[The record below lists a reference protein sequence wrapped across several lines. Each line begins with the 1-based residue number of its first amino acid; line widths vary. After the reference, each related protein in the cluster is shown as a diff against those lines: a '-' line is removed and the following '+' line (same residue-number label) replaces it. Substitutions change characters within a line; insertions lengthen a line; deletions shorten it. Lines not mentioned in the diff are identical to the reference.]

1 MLILRRDAMR
11 STRRAIT
18 LAASTLLSA
27 EAGAQDTTS
36 GPAIVIRAGVSAREI
51 RFGTQPSLR
60 VVLANGSI
68 DSIRVLERR
77 NLPQPIQP
85 GVTYRDVYIA
95 VEILGRLNAECIATR
110 ITRQDVSACGTPRD
124 TTRRSP

>member
-1 MLILRRDAMR
+1 M
-11 STRRAIT
+11 RRAIV
-18 LAASTLLSA
+18 LAVFPLLNSV
-27 EAGAQDTTS
+27 AGAQDTTS
-36 GPAIVIRAGVSAREI
+36 GPAIVIRAEVNAREI

-77 NLPQPIQP
+77 NLPQPIQT

-95 VEILGRLNAECIATR
+95 VEILGRLNAECIAAR

-124 TTRRSP
+124 TSRRSP